1 MGWARGRVS
10 GILLQA
16 RRGLCRVAG
25 LCAMESCTGSDTP
38 WADGPAMLSY
48 LFLNCCIY

>member
-10 GILLQA
+10 GIEVLWGGATVFDDDVVEQQ
-16 RRGLCRVAG
+16 
-25 LCAMESCTGSDTP
+25 SCTGSDTP